1 MRIRY
6 KQVGM
11 DFLCG
16 LFGKTR
22 QAYYKSSKQAEKE
35 QTRHGEIL
43 AYVRQQ
49 REEQPKIGTYKLQHM
64 LRKEKQ
70 LEVGRDALYKLL
82 RANNLLIRRRKK
94 YRPATTNGDGSSIYP
109 DLRKE
114 LEADRINQLWSSD
127 ITYFGLIEG
136 AAKHCYATFVI
147 DEYSHLI
154 VGFTVAK
161 TMTAVDTLEAL
172 QMAVRQQSPTEEQAL
187 IFHTDRGSQFK
198 STIFQNYLNLH
209 GIQSSMTQDGKPSDN
224 PVSER
229 LNGIIKD
236 ELLDRDTFDTYE
248 QAVQLIAAAVRIY
261 NTRRPHL
268 SCELMTPQEA
278 HQKGSGPLKKL
289 WRQRKTFQSP
299 AKMANET

>member
-1 MRIRY
+1 
-6 KQVGM
+6 M

-22 QAYYKSSKQAEKE
+22 QAYYKSSKQAEKK

-114 LEADRINQLWSSD
+114 LQIDRINQLWSSD
-127 ITYFGLIEG
+127 ITYFALVEG
-136 AAKHCYATFVI
+136 AARHCYATFVI

-172 QMAVRQQSPTEEQAL
+172 QMAVRLQSPTEEQAL

-198 STIFQNYLNLH
+198 STLFQNYLRNH
-209 GIQSSMTQDGKPSDN
+209 GIQSSMTKDGKPSDN

-236 ELLDRDTFDTYE
+236 ELLDRDVFDNYE
-248 QAVQLIAAAVRIY
+248 QAVQLIGTAVRIY

-268 SCELMTPQEA
+268 SCDLMTPQEA
-278 HQKGSGPLKKL
+278 HQEGNGPLRKL
-289 WRQRKTFQSP
+289 WRQRKTFKLS
-299 AKMANET
+299 T